1 VKFGPV
7 LVGEAAGAILA
18 HSVRFSDGSIRKGT
32 TLTTDHIAALK
43 AAGVGEVV
51 VARLESDDVHE
62 DSAAATIAAA
72 LAGPGLHV
80 ERPFTGRANLTAES
94 TGVVLIHRNTIDALN
109 RVDPAI
115 TVATVPEF
123 AVVPAGQMVATIKI
137 IPFAVPRATLA
148 AAAVSSAIRVAP
160 FRPMK
165 VGLVATQ
172 LPSLK
177 TSVMDKTRRLLDER
191 LRPASAS
198 VFRED
203 RVPHTSSAVAAA
215 LRTLVK
221 DGAELL
227 IVFGAS
233 AVVDGDDVIPA
244 AIREAGGEV
253 TRLGMPVDPGNL
265 IVLGELDGLP
275 VIGAPGCARSPKEN
289 GFDWVLHRLL
299 AGIEVTSA
307 DIATM
312 GVGGLLGEI
321 VSRPQ
326 PRAGTVPKIAALLL
340 AAGSSQRMGETN
352 KLLATLDGKPLA
364 RVAAE
369 AALGSG
375 ATSLTVVTGY
385 APSAVRAALV
395 GLEFKLVH
403 NPNFADGLSTSL
415 RAGLASI
422 PGDVDG
428 VVVLLADM
436 PGVTATTVD
445 RLIDTFRPGYIV
457 VPTFDGRR
465 GNPVVWSRR
474 FFPDLTAV
482 VGDTGG
488 RRIIE
493 ANREAVIEVEIGPAV
508 AVDVD
513 TPEALAAIGGKPA
526 L

>member
-1 VKFGPV
+1 MKFGPV
-7 LVGEAAGAILA
+7 PVGEAAGAILA
-18 HSVRFSDGSIRKGT
+18 HSVRLSDGSIRKGT
-32 TLTTDHIAALK
+32 TLTGDHVAALK
-43 AAGVGEVV
+43 AAGVSEVV
-51 VARLESDDVHE
+51 VARLGSDDVHE

-72 LAGPGLHV
+72 LAGAGVRV
-80 ERPFTGRANLTAES
+80 EPPFTGRANLSAES
-94 TGVVLIHRNTIDALN
+94 AGVVVIDRRMIDQLN

-123 AVVPAGQMVATIKI
+123 AVVSAGQMVATIKI
-137 IPFAVPRATLA
+137 IPFAVTRATVEA
-148 AAAVSSAIRVAP
+148 AVVSSAIRVAP
-160 FRPMK
+160 FQPMK
-165 VGLVATQ
+165 VGLVATE

-177 TSVMDKTRRLLDER
+177 RSVMDKTRRLLDER
-191 LRPASAS
+191 LRPAGAS
-198 VFRED
+198 VMRED
-203 RVPHTSSAVAAA
+203 RVAHDPGAVAAA
-215 LRTLVK
+215 LRSQVK
-221 DGAELL
+221 DGAELV

-265 IVLGELDGLP
+265 IVLGTIDGLP
-275 VIGAPGCARSPKEN
+275 VVGAPGCARSPKEN

-299 AGIEVTSA
+299 AGIEVTSD
-307 DIATM
+307 DIAAL

-340 AAGSSQRMGETN
+340 AAGSSQRMGRAN
-352 KLLATLDGKPLA
+352 KLIATIGGKPMV

-385 APSAVRAALV
+385 APGAVESALA
-395 GLEFKLVH
+395 GLEFTPVH
-403 NPNFADGLSTSL
+403 NPNFSDGLSTSL
-415 RAGLASI
+415 RAGLANL
-422 PGDVDG
+422 PADVDG

-436 PGVTATTVD
+436 PSIKSTTVD
-445 RLIDTFRPGYIV
+445 RLIDTFRSGFIV
-457 VPTFDGRR
+457 VPTFDGHR

-474 FFPDLTAV
+474 FFPDLMAV
-482 VGDTGG
+482 AGDTGG

-493 ANREAVIEVEIGPAV
+493 ANREAVTEVEIGPAV
-508 AVDVD
+508 SVDVD
-513 TPEALAAIGGKPA
+513 TPEALAAVGGKLA
-526 L
+526 